1 MWPVQTEMC
10 CEYKI
15 YMILDTRF
23 QKKKK
28 KKTYLSIF
36 FFLYCSHVELM
47 DFGYNGLSK
56 IS

>member
-36 FFLYCSHVELM
+36 FLYCSHVELM